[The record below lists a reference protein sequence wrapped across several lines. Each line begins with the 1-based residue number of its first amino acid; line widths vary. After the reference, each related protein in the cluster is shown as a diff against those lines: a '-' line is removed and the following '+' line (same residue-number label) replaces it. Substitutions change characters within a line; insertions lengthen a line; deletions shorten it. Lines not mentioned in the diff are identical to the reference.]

1 MENKSL
7 SGVATKTFELFGKF
21 LGIDFVLLF
30 LFISIVGKSTLDNIV
45 FTVALFLFTAYLVAK
60 TFYALNIDMQNSKPK
75 QGLISKLNSLEFKRF
90 DEFPIYYTDNSE
102 SHARYV
108 LDYLKEVKEHQ
119 KAKFVEKGFIIV
131 VENYPFM
138 REHKLTNAMGEGIF
152 DSNQKVIFLSQSPL
166 TYMMGESA
174 KRANEFFKRTFF
186 HEWGHFLDYMYGLP
200 SYTYEVLL
208 EYKKAKKIFS
218 LKYHP
223 SSLKWRLKYVM
234 ADMKLKKHNISMQ
247 PYELKNSGEFLA
259 ENYSKYRLHVDY
271 EDGLSLLFEQFE
283 EK

>member
-21 LGIDFVLLF
+21 IGIGFILLF
-30 LFISIVGKSTLDNIV
+30 LFISIIGKSTLDNLV
-45 FTVALFLFTAYLVAK
+45 FAVALFLFIAYLVAK

-75 QGLISKLNSLEFKRF
+75 KGLISKLNSLEFKRF
-90 DEFPIYYTDNSE
+90 DEFPIYYTANSE

-208 EYKKAKKIFS
+208 EYKRAKKIWK
-218 LKYHP
+218 LKYP
-223 SSLKWRLKYVM
+223 TSLKWRIKYM
-234 ADMKLKKHNISMQ
+234 ITDWKLKKHNISLL
-247 PYELKNSGEFLA
+247 PYELTNSGEFLA
-259 ENYSKYRLHVDY
+259 ENYCKYRLHVNY
-271 EDGLSLLFEQFE
+271 EDNLDLLFEQFE
-283 EK
+283 EE